1 MTGTSLE
8 KEFERELNER
18 IRKIIKEV
26 YKPLTFIQ
34 MIDKHGAIEATL
46 RVVEDEKQ
54 TEGFTRLL
62 MENRVD
68 LAVENM
74 VVDPKYQPLFSDKAI
89 FNSRRRLEM
98 K

>member
-1 MTGTSLE
+1 M
-8 KEFERELNER
+8 KEQ
-18 IRKIIKEV
+18 ISKIIKEV

-34 MIDKHGAIEATL
+34 MVDKHGAIEATK

-62 MENRVD
+62 MEGRAD

-74 VVDPKYQPLFSDKAI
+74 VIDPKFKSLFTEKAI
-89 FNSRRRLEM
+89 YNSRKRLEM